1 MANIAY
7 LSCQRSFRWAAGARA
22 AKEIRLGPI
31 VFAAEFRGDKKK
43 RHPNKFD
50 ADICGY
56 IARDRRINKETVRRK
71 LQDARNPARNSA
83 LAAAVETLTLKQ
95 KDEASAKHVAWT
107 ETDEQKARAEC
118 LQEVLTNADKLGLS
132 KLSEKTPRISL
143 KYSVR
148 GGISPLLLT
157 LKRTITDL

>member
-1 MANIAY
+1 MDLLFLLAD
-7 LSCQRSFRWAAGARA
+7 
-22 AKEIRLGPI
+22 
-31 VFAAEFRGDKKK
+31 FADKKK

-148 GGISPLLLT
+148 
-157 LKRTITDL
+157 RN